1 MTPLLLSTAAAARPA
16 GGAALGQ
23 VAIATAFATLMTV
36 GLLWLI
42 KSHRDGRTKIL
53 DRLGAFAERVSGL
66 PPWAGLPA
74 GLGGAT
80 LLVALLG
87 MYWDISLHIDQGR
100 DPGPLANP
108 AHYLI
113 LFGLY
118 GIFAAGCLAIAMPR
132 ERPGPAAIRITSD
145 WYAPVGG
152 VLMATCGAFALIG
165 FPLDDMWHRLFG
177 QDVTLWGPTHLMLF
191 GGAAMTL
198 IGQAVL
204 LQEGMRARRET
215 IEPGDRRN
223 LPIVTAVRRLGLM
236 GGLLIGLSTF
246 QGEFDFGVPQFSM
259 TFHPLLI
266 AMAAGVALVAARL
279 WIGPGG
285 AVAAALMYLVVR
297 GGVSLIVGGVFGET
311 TPAVPLYLGE
321 AVCVELAALFLLS
334 RPLAF
339 GAAGGFLAGTVGF
352 ATEWPWTHAVFRI
365 PWESSLM
372 PEGLIIAAIAG
383 TAGGLIGALLGL
395 GLRGELPSQRIARVV
410 AVGSL
415 AVIAVLV
422 ANGLVTKQPKGFSA
436 SVTVAQVSP
445 PPDRT
450 ARVTVRVQPPDAAND
465 AYWLTT
471 TSWQGGGRLVV
482 DRLQKVGQGL
492 YRSTKDLPV
501 SGDWKSTIRLH
512 RGREIAGLPIYMPKD
527 AAIPGAKEIPAT
539 PQFTRPFITDKKL
552 LQREVK
558 QDVAGWLWTA
568 ASMVVLFLYVVFL
581 TANAWGVARVARR
594 DPRHPPQAPR
604 APQRQRVT
612 PTPAGVPS

>member
-1 MTPLLLSTAAAARPA
+1 
-16 GGAALGQ
+16 
-23 VAIATAFATLMTV
+23 
-36 GLLWLI
+36 
-42 KSHRDGRTKIL
+42 
-53 DRLGAFAERVSGL
+53 
-66 PPWAGLPA
+66 
-74 GLGGAT
+74 
-80 LLVALLG
+80 
-87 MYWDISLHIDQGR
+87 
-100 DPGPLANP
+100 
-108 AHYLI
+108 
-113 LFGLY
+113 
-118 GIFAAGCLAIAMPR
+118 MPR
-132 ERPGPAAIRITSD
+132 EKPGPAAIRITSD

-204 LQEGMRARRET
+204 LQEGMRARKET
-215 IEPGDRRN
+215 QEATGRN
-223 LPIVTAVRRLGLM
+223 ALPLVTALRRVGLM

-266 AMAAGVALVAARL
+266 AMAAGLALVAARL
-279 WIGPGG
+279 WVGPWG
-285 AVAAALMYLVVR
+285 ALGAAVMYLVVR
-297 GGVSLIVGGVFGET
+297 GGVSLIVGGIFGET
-311 TPAVPLYLGE
+311 MPAVPLYLGE
-321 AVCVELAALFLLS
+321 ALCVELAALLLIT

-339 GAAGGFLAGTVGF
+339 GAVAGLTAGTVGF

-365 PWESSLM
+365 PWQSSLM

-395 GLRGELPSQRIARVV
+395 GLRGELPGQRLSRAIA
-410 AVGSL
+410 ASSL
-415 AVIAVLV
+415 AAIAVLV
-422 ANGLVTKQPKGFSA
+422 ANGLVTEQPKGLSA
-436 SVTVAQVSP
+436 SVTVAQAAP

-450 ARVTVRVQPPDAAND
+450 ARVTVRMQPPGAADD

-482 DRLQKVGQGL
+482 DRLQRIGEGL

-512 RGREIAGLPIYMPKD
+512 RGREIAGSPIYMPKD
-527 AAIPGAKEIPAT
+527 AAIPGAKEIPAS

-568 ASMVVLFLYVVFL
+568 ASMVVLLLYVVFL

-594 DPRHPPQAPR
+594 DPRAPRTPPR
-604 APQRQRVT
+604 APQRQRAT
-612 PTPAGVPS
+612 ATPAGAAS

>member
-16 GGAALGQ
+16 GGAAIGQ
-23 VAIATAFATLMTV
+23 VVIATAFATVMTV
-36 GLLWLI
+36 VLLWLL
-42 KSHRDGRTKIL
+42 KAHRDGRTKIL
-53 DRLGAFAERVSGL
+53 DRAGAFAERVSGL
-66 PPWAGLPA
+66 PPWAALPA
-74 GLGGAT
+74 GLGGGT

-132 ERPGPAAIRITSD
+132 EKPGPAAIRITRD

-152 VLMATCGAFALIG
+152 VLMASCGGFALIG
-165 FPLDDMWHRLFG
+165 FPLDDAWHRLFG

-204 LQEGMRARRET
+204 LQEGMRAGNETREAV
-215 IEPGDRRN
+215 GRGS
-223 LPIVTAVRRLGLM
+223 LPFVTALRRVGLM

-279 WIGPGG
+279 WIGRGG
-285 AVAAALMYLVVR
+285 ALWAAVMYLVVR
-297 GGVSLIVGGVFGET
+297 GGVSLIVGGIFGET

-321 AVCVELAALFLLS
+321 AVCIELAAILLIS

-339 GAAGGFLAGTVGF
+339 GAVGGFLAGTVGF

-395 GLRGELPSQRIARVV
+395 GLRGELPSQGVSRAV
-410 AVGSL
+410 ALTSL
-415 AVIAVLV
+415 AAIAVLV
-422 ANGLVTKQPKGFSA
+422 ANGLVTSDPKGVRA
-436 SVTVAQVSP
+436 DVTVAQAAP

-450 ARVTVRVQPPDAAND
+450 ARVTVRLQPPGAADD

-471 TSWQGGGRLVV
+471 TAWQGGGRLVV
-482 DRLQKVGQGL
+482 DRLKKVGQGV
-492 YRSTKDLPV
+492 YRSTEDLPV
-501 SGDWKSTIRLH
+501 SGDWKATIRLH
-512 RGREIAGLPIYMPKD
+512 RGREILGAPVYMPED
-527 AAIPGAKEIPAT
+527 AAIPGAKEVPAA

-568 ASMVVLFLYVVFL
+568 ASMVVLILYVVFL

-594 DPRHPPQAPR
+594 DPRRPPSAPR
-604 APQRQRVT
+604 EPQRQRVA
-612 PTPAGVPS
+612 TPAGAAS

>member
-1 MTPLLLSTAAAARPA
+1 MTTLLLSTAAAARPA
-16 GGAALGQ
+16 GGAAIGQ
-23 VAIATAFATLMTV
+23 VVIATAFATVMTV
-36 GLLWLI
+36 GLLWLL
-42 KSHRDGRTKIL
+42 KAHRDGSTKIL
-53 DRLGAFAERVSGL
+53 ERAGDRAARIADL
-66 PPWAGLPA
+66 PPWAALPA
-74 GLGGAT
+74 GVGGAT

-87 MYWDISLHIDQGR
+87 MYWDISLHIDNGR

-132 ERPGPAAIRITSD
+132 EKPGPAAIKITRD

-204 LQEGMRARRET
+204 LQEGMRARKET
-215 IEPGDRRN
+215 QAADSGDK
-223 LPIVTAVRRLGLM
+223 LPLITFMRRLGLM

-266 AMAAGVALVAARL
+266 AMDAGLALTAARL

-285 AVAAALMYLVVR
+285 AIGAAVMYLVVR
-297 GGVSLIVGGVFGET
+297 GAVSLIVGKVFGET
-311 TPAVPLYLGE
+311 MPAVPLYLGE
-321 AVCVELAALFLLS
+321 AVLIELAAIFLIR
-334 RPLAF
+334 RPLVF
-339 GAAGGFLAGTVGF
+339 GAVGGLLAGTIGF

-365 PWESSLM
+365 PWDGSLM
-372 PEGLIIAAIAG
+372 PEGLIVAALAG
-383 TAGGLIGALLGL
+383 TAAGVIGALLGL
-395 GLRGELPSQRIARVV
+395 GLRGELPETRVARPL
-410 AVGSL
+410 ALGSM
-415 AVIAVLV
+415 AVIAILV
-422 ANGLVTKQPKGFSA
+422 ANGLVTESPSGQK
-436 SVTVAQVSP
+436 VTTSLTPVAGP
-445 PPDRT
+445 PNNT
-450 ARVTVRVQPPDAAND
+450 TQIKVQLDPPDAAEN
-465 AYWLTT
+465 AYWLTAT
-471 TSWQGGGRLVV
+471 AWQDGGLVV
-482 DRLQKVGQGL
+482 NRLKKVGDGV
-492 YRSTKDLPV
+492 YTTTKAIPV

-512 RGREIAGLPIYMPKD
+512 EGRQILGAPVYMPED
-527 AAIPGAKEIPAT
+527 RAIPAKEVKAT
-539 PQFTRPFITDKKL
+539 ANFSRPFITDKDL

-558 QDVAGWLWTA
+558 KDVAGWLWTA
-568 ASMVVLFLYVVFL
+568 ASIVVLILYAVFL

-594 DPRHPPQAPR
+594 DPRTPPR
-604 APQRQRVT
+604 QRELQRVT
-612 PTPAGVPS
+612 ATPAGAAS